1 MTEPLADIA
10 NRIHGV
16 HQLDA
21 VVAAMRGIAATRAQQ
36 SRGLLVGIQ
45 SYANLIAQAIAQALR
60 LLPQDGSPP
69 MAAQRTDALILFAAE
84 GGFAGAFGDRMLAA
98 AGDLPATTKLFLI
111 GTRGARQAEE
121 RGLRPIWQTAMAA
134 HVGSVPAVAARI
146 ADALFRLLPD
156 AGISQVAM
164 VVPVWTPGSG
174 LVVERRSLLP
184 LDHRHFAALPQ
195 GDAPL
200 ISLPPALLLERLAEE
215 YVYAQLCQAAM
226 HAFAAENEARAA
238 AMVRAKG
245 NVESMLAELQAKER
259 RLRQEAITAEVI
271 ELRGG
276 AGTPPPG
283 PLPQGEGEDLMQRC
297 AARPIQPRA
306 PR

>member
-1 MTEPLADIA
+1 VTEPLADIA

-21 VVAAMRGIAATRAQQ
+21 VVGAMRGIAATRAQQ
-36 SRGLLVGIQ
+36 SRGLLPGIR
-45 SYANLIAQAIAQALR
+45 SYADLIAQAIAQALR
-60 LLPQDGSPP
+60 LLPPYR
-69 MAAQRTDALILFAAE
+69 AAPRVAAADALILFGAE
-84 GGFAGAFGDRMLAA
+84 GGFVGAFGDRMLEAA
-98 AGDLPATTKLFLI
+98 RDVPTTTRLFLI

-121 RGLRPIWQTAMAA
+121 RRLRPVWHTAMAA

-146 ADALFRLLPD
+146 AEALYRLLPD
-156 AGISQVAM
+156 AGVSRVAVM
-164 VVPVWTPGSG
+164 FPMWTPGAG

-184 LDHRHFAALPQ
+184 LDPRHFAALPP

-200 ISLPPALLLERLAEE
+200 ISLPPTLLLERLVEE
-215 YVYAQLCQAAM
+215 YVYAQLCEAAM

-238 AMVRAKG
+238 AMVRART
-245 NVESMLAELQAKER
+245 NVETMLGDLEAEER

-276 AGTPPPG
+276 DSQSTPRPALAGRGRQTQFAG
-283 PLPQGEGEDLMQRC
+283 
-297 AARPIQPRA
+297 
-306 PR
+306 

>member
-21 VVAAMRGIAATRAQQ
+21 VVGAMRGIAATRAQQ
-36 SRGLLVGIQ
+36 SRGLLTGIR
-45 SYANLIAQAIAQALR
+45 SYADLIAQSIAQALR
-60 LLPQDGSPP
+60 LLPPDGLSP
-69 MAAQRTDALILFAAE
+69 AVVAGAGALILFAAE
-84 GGFAGAFGDRMLAA
+84 GGFVGAFGDRMLHATQ
-98 AGDLPATTKLFLI
+98 DLPLATQLFLI

-121 RGLRPIWQTAMAA
+121 RRLRPIWHTAMAA

-146 ADALFRLLPD
+146 ADALYRLLPD
-156 AGISQVAM
+156 AGVSRVA
-164 VVPVWTPGSG
+164 VVFPMWTPGAG
-174 LVVERRSLLP
+174 LVVEHRSLLP
-184 LDHRHFAALPQ
+184 LDRRHFAALPPA
-195 GDAPL
+195 DAPL

-215 YVYAQLCQAAM
+215 YVYAQLCEAAM

-238 AMVRAKG
+238 AMVRARS
-245 NVESMLAELQAKER
+245 NVETMLVELQAEER

-276 AGTPPPG
+276 DRHG
-283 PLPQGEGEDLMQRC
+283 R
-297 AARPIQPRA
+297 
-306 PR
+306 

>member
-21 VVAAMRGIAATRAQQ
+21 VVGAMRGIAATRARQ
-36 SRGLLVGIQ
+36 SRGLLAGIR
-45 SYANLIAQAIAQALR
+45 SYADLIAQSIAQALR
-60 LLPQDGSPP
+60 LLPPDASAPNVP
-69 MAAQRTDALILFAAE
+69 ARTNSLILFAAE
-84 GGFAGAFGDRMLAA
+84 GGFAGAFGDRMLEPTQ
-98 AGDLPATTKLFLI
+98 DLPAVTKLFLI

-121 RGLRPIWQTAMAA
+121 RRLRPTWQTAMAA

-146 ADALFRLLPD
+146 ADALYRLLPD
-156 AGISQVAM
+156 AGVSRVA
-164 VVPVWTPGSG
+164 VVFPVWTPGSG

-184 LDHRHFAALPQ
+184 LDPRHFAALPP

-200 ISLPPALLLERLAEE
+200 ISLSPALLLDRLVEE
-215 YVYAQLCQAAM
+215 YVYAQLCEAAM

-238 AMVRAKG
+238 AMARARS
-245 NVESMLAELQAKER
+245 NIETMLGALQGAER

-276 AGTPPPG
+276 
-283 PLPQGEGEDLMQRC
+283 DRFSN
-297 AARPIQPRA
+297 
-306 PR
+306 